1 MNLTIKKVAFGLIFF
16 LLTGMY
22 IIFAY
27 YYFSQRDITAKI
39 IVTSIKNDLSELSY
53 VLSKQ
58 IKKEPISSARPLLDR
73 RAANNK
79 YLSAIAIF
87 KDDELVMTTE
97 HKYSKIPTASD
108 LYFAPHKSDFV
119 FLNDKSALQGNIYY
133 YQGKL
138 IKNYALVFY
147 FDNEYIKHN
156 FTQAKRDFILF
167 FILIPIIFV
176 AIIWL
181 VIGRLVA
188 LPLAA
193 LRQYAYDHS
202 NIPKPFSIREIE
214 YIRASM
220 VQTFS
225 RLDQE
230 KKELYNLARTD
241 SLSGLA
247 NRNYLQER
255 VEQIIEVS
263 NREQKEFALLFLD
276 LDHFKSVNDSLG
288 HDVGDELLKSIA
300 QAIQKILRV
309 NDVVAR
315 IGGDEFVIVLTH
327 YKDDIELY
335 EIIDRIQTQLMKAW
349 LINTF
354 TIQITSSIGITV
366 YPKDGGDLVTLMKNA
381 DIAMYE
387 TKARGRR
394 GYHFFTESLNVKT
407 QEYIELTNAMREALK
422 NDQYEL
428 YYQPQNDVKTGII
441 TGAEALIRWKDSN
454 DVFIPPNVFI
464 PIAEQNGFIIELGDW
479 VLETAIK
486 QLRIWEDNNYQLRM
500 SINVAAQQILQR
512 GFVSHLESL
521 IDTYKVSANKVFLEI
536 TESVFLN
543 DSKAVH
549 KTFSAIKALGVKIS
563 LDDFG
568 TGYSSL
574 SYLKTFPI
582 DVLKIDKAFLDDYD
596 TQEGAIFIETIV
608 NMAQTLKIS
617 VVAEGVE
624 TREQVNYLAS
634 LNCGYYQGYVC
645 SPPVEINTFVQ
656 LLNEVV
662 VLKV

>member
-73 RAANNK
+73 KAANNK

-108 LYFAPHKSDFV
+108 LYFAPHKSDFT
-119 FLNDKSALQGNIYY
+119 FLNDKSALQGNIHY

-188 LPLAA
+188 LPLET
-193 LRQYAYDHS
+193 LRQYAYYHS
-202 NIPKPFSIREIE
+202 NIPKPFIIREIE

-300 QAIQKILRV
+300 QAIQKILRI

-327 YKDDIELY
+327 YKDDVELY

-354 TIQITSSIGITV
+354 TIQITSSIGITI
-366 YPKDGGDLVTLMKNA
+366 YPKDGDDLVSLMKNA

-387 TKARGRR
+387 AKARGRR

-407 QEYIELTNAMREALK
+407 QEYIALTNAMREALK

-428 YYQPQNDVKTGII
+428 YYQPQNDVKTGVI
-441 TGAEALIRWKDSN
+441 TGAEALIRWKGSN
-454 DVFIPPNVFI
+454 DVFIPPNIFI

-486 QLRIWEDNNYQLRM
+486 QLHLWEDNDYQLRM

-512 GFVSHLESL
+512 GFVSHLKFL
-521 IDTYKVSANKVFLEI
+521 LDTYKVSANKVLLEI

-543 DSKAVH
+543 DSKAIH

-624 TREQVNYLAS
+624 TREQVNYLSS

-645 SPPVEINTFVQ
+645 SPPVEINAFDR
-656 LLNEVV
+656 LFNEAV
-662 VLKV
+662 VLQV